1 MLLNRNL
8 LVISLTCFI
17 FGCAATKLDFPGK
30 DVVVI
35 PSTQQLPKDCKF
47 LAQVI
52 GNQGNF
58 FTGAWTSNANMAV
71 GAMNDMRNKAYELGA
86 NYVQMLTN
94 QASITGSDGLVG
106 GSIQQTN
113 VTNIGNAYK
122 CEN

>member
-1 MLLNRNL
+1 M
-8 LVISLTCFI
+8 
-17 FGCAATKLDFPGK
+17 
-30 DVVVI
+30 
-35 PSTQQLPKDCKF
+35 
-47 LAQVI
+47 AQVI

-58 FTGAWTSNANMAV
+58 FTGAWTSNANMAD

-113 VTNIGNAYK
+113 ATNIGNAYK